1 MSPLLKGVY
10 TATKFAHEIELLAI
24 PGREV
29 QLDVEDNQHKKVDRL
44 SITFLA
50 PTEEAGLLHGR
61 TTDGLHVFV
70 ILGTPAE
77 RHTKRPTIVVA
88 EDGSNRR

>member
-1 MSPLLKGVY
+1 MGPLLKGVY
-10 TATKFAHEIELLAI
+10 TATITAHEIELLAT

-29 QLDVEDNQHKKVDRL
+29 QIDAKDRLEEKVNRL
-44 SITFLA
+44 SITFL
-50 PTEEAGLLHGR
+50 PQEDEKLLHGR
-61 TTDGLHVFV
+61 TNDGLHVFV
-70 ILGTPAE
+70 MLGEPAE

>member
-1 MSPLLKGVY
+1 MGPLLKGVY
-10 TATKFAHEIELLAI
+10 TATKTAHEIELLAI

-29 QLDVEDNQHKKVDRL
+29 QLDVEDNLHKKVDRL

-50 PTEEAGLLHGR
+50 TEEKELLHGR
-61 TTDGLHVFV
+61 TNDGLHVF
-70 ILGTPAE
+70 IMLGSPAE
-77 RHTKRPTIVVA
+77 RHTKRPTVVVA